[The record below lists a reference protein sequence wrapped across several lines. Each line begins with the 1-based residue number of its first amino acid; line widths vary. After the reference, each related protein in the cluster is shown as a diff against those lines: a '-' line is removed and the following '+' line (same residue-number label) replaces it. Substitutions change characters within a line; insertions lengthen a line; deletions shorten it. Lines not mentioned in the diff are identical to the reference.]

1 MITSQQVK
9 LVQTSWAMV
18 APISEQAAALFYGR
32 LFELDPRLRA
42 LFKSDLKEQGKKLMQ
57 MMGMVVHGLANL
69 ESLLPAVKN
78 LGARHVRY
86 GVEDSHYDTV
96 GAALLWTLEQGLGQG
111 FTPEVKEAWA
121 AAYGALAITMK
132 NAAHNAVVMAAA

>member
-9 LVQTSWAMV
+9 LVQMSWAMV

-32 LFELDPRLRA
+32 LFELDPSLQG
-42 LFKSDLKEQGKKLMQ
+42 LFRSDLKEQGKKLMQ

-78 LGARHVRY
+78 LGARHVDY

-96 GAALLWTLEQGLGQG
+96 GAALLWTLEQGLGKG
-111 FTPEVKEAWA
+111 FTPEVGEAWA
-121 AAYGALAITMK
+121 AAYSALATVMK
-132 NAAHNAVVMAAA
+132 NAAHNAAELAAA